1 MAKYDVHAFPSG
13 EGLVLDVQAE
23 LLDHLITC
31 VVVPLLSRATAP
43 QPAARL
49 NPVFEI
55 NGESYMMMPQFLA
68 AVPRTA
74 LGDVVGNLEPEFAT
88 ITAALDMVFQGF

>member
-1 MAKYDVHAFPSG
+1 MSKYDVHSYRSG
-13 EGLVLDVQAE
+13 AGFLLDVQAE
-23 LLDHLITC
+23 LLDHLNTR
-31 VVVPLLSRATAP
+31 VVVPMLPKDQAP

-55 NGESYMMMPQFLA
+55 DGDSFVMATQFLS
-68 AVPRTA
+68 AVPKGE
-74 LGDVVGNLEPEFAT
+74 LGPTVANLEAEFAN

>member
-13 EGLVLDVQAE
+13 DGLLLDVQAE
-23 LLDHLITC
+23 LLDHLITR
-31 VVVPLLSRATAP
+31 VVVPLLPKATAP

-55 NGESYMMMPQFLA
+55 NGEAYVMVPQFLA
-68 AVPRTA
+68 AVPRSA
-74 LGDVVGNLEPEFAT
+74 LGDVVSNLEPEFAQ